1 MSERKAIFLINILKN
16 IIDVYFDTFFV
27 MYFFQVANYE
37 VGPLA
42 KYYITLYLFIGIG
55 FILIRKAI
63 KKNIKVPYLRLGIS
77 MQALYIALIMLLKE
91 NIINYILI
99 VGILK
104 GLAEGLYFFPKNLL
118 YSDKISNADRQKFHG
133 MVNTV
138 NKIIA
143 ILIPL
148 LLGILLSFMSYTDL
162 GKIFFMLFIIMFL
175 ITFWLKDDKYVDK
188 KFEMKK
194 FVSLVKT
201 NKNIVYSLLVPILS
215 GLTYSSGVMGLV
227 VTLFKINVFK
237 TNLNLGFVDSVTAV
251 LSLIVCILYSAKIKE
266 KSFKCISYFSG
277 FISFWVLILF
287 AFFPKVEM
295 LIVFLLVRYSFI
307 LIVSLI
313 SEYVTVNLANCE
325 ELKREL
331 KPEYFLARDVLFSIS
346 RSIGYIIIL
355 LVVLFMGMEYIN
367 YILIVAGVSL
377 FIEAILVGN
386 LSKLKE

>member
-1 MSERKAIFLINILKN
+1 MNERKAIFLISVLKN

-27 MYFFQVANYE
+27 MYFFQIANYE
-37 VGPLA
+37 IVPLA
-42 KYYITLYLFIGIG
+42 KYYITLYMFIGIG
-55 FILIRKAI
+55 FVFIRKSI
-63 KKNIKVPYLRLGIS
+63 KKNIIVPYLRLGIS

-104 GLAEGLYFFPKNLL
+104 GVADGLYYFPKNIL
-118 YSDKISNADRQKFHG
+118 YSDKISNEDRQRFHG
-133 MVNTV
+133 LVNTI

-143 ILIPL
+143 ILMPL
-148 LLGILLSFMSYTDL
+148 LLGVLLSFMSYTDL
-162 GKIFFMLFIIMFL
+162 GKIFFMLFIFMFL
-175 ITFWLKDDKYVDK
+175 ITFWLKDNKYGDK

-201 NKNIVYSLLVPILS
+201 NKNIVYSLLIPLLS
-215 GLTYSSGVMGLV
+215 GLTYSSGVMSLV

-237 TNLNLGFVDSVTAV
+237 TNLNLGFVDSITAI
-251 LSLIVCILYSAKIKE
+251 LSLIVCILYSTKIKE
-266 KSFKCISYFSG
+266 KSFKRISYISG
-277 FISFWVLILF
+277 FISFSVLVLF

-295 LIVFLLVRYSFI
+295 LIIFLLIRYSFI
-307 LIVSLI
+307 LIISLI

-325 ELKREL
+325 ELKMEL

-346 RSIGYIIIL
+346 RTIGYIIIF
-355 LVVLFMGMEYIN
+355 LVVLFVGMDYIN
-367 YILIVAGVSL
+367 YILIIAGFSL

-386 LSKLKE
+386 LSKLKK

>member
-1 MSERKAIFLINILKN
+1 MNERKAIFLINVLKN

-27 MYFFQVANYE
+27 MYFFQIANYE
-37 VGPLA
+37 IVPLA
-42 KYYITLYLFIGIG
+42 KYYITLYMFIGIG
-55 FILIRKAI
+55 FVFIRKSI
-63 KKNIKVPYLRLGIS
+63 KKNIIVPYLRLGIS

-104 GLAEGLYFFPKNLL
+104 GVADGLYYFPKNIL
-118 YSDKISNADRQKFHG
+118 YSDKISNDDRQRFHG
-133 MVNTV
+133 LVNTI

-143 ILIPL
+143 ILMPL
-148 LLGILLSFMSYTDL
+148 LLGVLLSFMSYTDL
-162 GKIFFMLFIIMFL
+162 GKIFFMLFIFMFL
-175 ITFWLKDDKYVDK
+175 ITFWLKDNKYGDK

-201 NKNIVYSLLVPILS
+201 NKNIVYSLLIPLLS
-215 GLTYSSGVMGLV
+215 GLTYSSGVMSLV

-237 TNLNLGFVDSVTAV
+237 TNLNLGFVDSITAI
-251 LSLIVCILYSAKIKE
+251 LSLIVCILYSTKIKE
-266 KSFKCISYFSG
+266 KSFKRISHISG
-277 FISFWVLILF
+277 FISFSVLVLF

-295 LIVFLLVRYSFI
+295 LIIFLLIRYSFI
-307 LIVSLI
+307 LIISLI

-325 ELKREL
+325 ELKMEL

-346 RSIGYIIIL
+346 RTIGYIIIF
-355 LVVLFMGMEYIN
+355 LVVLFVGMDYIN
-367 YILIVAGVSL
+367 YILIIAGFSL

-386 LSKLKE
+386 LSKLKK